1 MKRGLLLALAGSLA
15 MLSAE
20 AVDPRQRSDSSSR
33 QFTVYCEDTAL
44 RQRVASFAEEVKGDL
59 IRLLGE
65 ERDTDRWRA
74 PIVITLAPRK
84 TAEYGLPPVVVR
96 PVQSDFGFR
105 VEIQVRIGSDPA
117 DVFLQKQ
124 ILRALLLTYS
134 YGSAGI
140 KPDEVFVEAP
150 WWVVEGALQMF
161 RRRDQGVDTALFKKL
176 VATGL
181 LPPIDEFLIEKP
193 PEIGPTALAMDHSCA
208 MALLDLLI
216 EQPRGRGSLAQLI
229 RDWPRGTQEPIA
241 ALAAAFPALTDRETI
256 QRWWTVSIAR
266 LAAADRYTG
275 LTLDETDRE
284 LTEKLRVTVT
294 IDKAGKRRTFDVSE
308 YRDFVKLKSSRDALL
323 ASEKSLV
330 ALGASANPLFRPVIA
345 EYQQIVTALAA
356 GKTRGIDE
364 RLAKVATYRQQV
376 IERMAKIIDYLNWYE
391 ATQIGTRTGA
401 FDNYL
406 KTVREI
412 EKQEGKA
419 SEQITKYL
427 DQLEGEL

>member
-1 MKRGLLLALAGSLA
+1 MKRGLLLVLAGSLA
-15 MLSAE
+15 VLPAQ

-59 IRLLGE
+59 IQLLGE
-65 ERDTDRWRA
+65 QRDTDRWRA

-161 RRRDQGVDTALFKKL
+161 RRRDRGVETAFFKKL
-176 VATGL
+176 VATGQ

-193 PEIGPTALAMDHSCA
+193 ADIGPTALAMDHSCA
-208 MALLDLLI
+208 MALLDLLV
-216 EQPRGRGSLAQLI
+216 EQPRGRGGLAQFI
-229 RDWPRGTQEPIA
+229 RDWPRGTHDPIA
-241 ALAAAFPALTDRETI
+241 ALVAAFPALSDRETI
-256 QRWWTVSIAR
+256 QRWWTVSLAR

-275 LTLDETDRE
+275 LTLDETDRA

-294 IDKAGKRRTFDVSE
+294 IDQAGKRRTFDLSE

-323 ASEKSLV
+323 GSEKSLV
-330 ALGASANPLFRPVIA
+330 ALAASANPLFRPVIA
-345 EYQQIVTALAA
+345 GYQEIVTALAA

-364 RLAKVATYRQQV
+364 RLAKVAAYRQQM
-376 IERMAKIIDYLNWYE
+376 IERMAKIEDYLNWYE
-391 ATQIGTRTGA
+391 ATQLGTRTGV
-401 FDNYL
+401 FDSYL
-406 KTVREI
+406 KTAKEV
-412 EKQEGKA
+412 EKQKGQA